1 MGVHIP
7 MYDKTVTV
15 FNHVSGGRLGD
26 MWYPTILHNCNVN
39 LDLANAIAKYGEESQ
54 DVCVLNVRL
63 PCEKPYL
70 PPKEWQR
77 AENKAES
84 ITFTPGDKDY
94 DFFYIGD
101 WQTEDVVADDDYE
114 AGFYSFMNAHYDYVY
129 AVNTVN
135 GPFTVIPHLEVT
147 GR

>member
-1 MGVHIP
+1 
-7 MYDKTVTV
+7 MYNSTVTV
-15 FNHVSGGRLGD
+15 FNLVQNKRLGN

-39 LDLANAIAKYGEESQ
+39 LDRANAIAKYGEESN

-77 AENKAES
+77 TDNKAGNVTFAPGAEN
-84 ITFTPGDKDY
+84 Y
-94 DFFYIGD
+94 DFFFVGD
-101 WQTEDVVADDDYE
+101 WGTENPINDDDYE
-114 AGFYSFMNAHYDYVY
+114 TGLYSFMNAHYDHVY